1 MKEAE
6 KIDPKAQEN
15 QSRRI
20 GLQDKLRQDVEVAKE
35 DHDCLKRARAAR
47 FAATGEPSQA
57 PSASEVK

>member
-20 GLQDKLRQDVEVAKE
+20 GLQDRLREDVKDAK
-35 DHDCLKRARAAR
+35 HDQKALDAAR
-47 FAATGEPSQA
+47 QARVAATGEP
-57 PSASEVK
+57 ELGTLVTRT

>member
-20 GLQDKLRQDVEVAKE
+20 GLQDRLREDVKDAK
-35 DHDCLKRARAAR
+35 HDQKALDAARQAR
-47 FAATGEPSQA
+47 FAATGEPSLA
-57 PSASEVK
+57 PCYKDVK